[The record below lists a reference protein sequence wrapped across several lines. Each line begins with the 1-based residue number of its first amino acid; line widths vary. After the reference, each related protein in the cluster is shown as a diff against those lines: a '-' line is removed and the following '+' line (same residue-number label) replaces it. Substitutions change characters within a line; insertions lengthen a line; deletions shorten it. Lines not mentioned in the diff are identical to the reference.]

1 MSITP
6 SVQSH
11 LDINACMKILTR
23 FRIIV
28 IVLAIVVVV
37 MAGFLAWVSINYF
50 NYRQFYYGGSSGLPY
65 KILLLDMYHYYGVAL
80 RSIQA
85 ARDLLIANYYAQ
97 YLPVQ
102 HGILWIL
109 DGLLDAPKLYVND
122 SIKIID
128 AILELVKNTSWPSS
142 FNDEVEQL
150 KQYIYELRLLAIQIQ
165 QIVNRDTY
173 TANDIELIK
182 SLTASFSSY
191 NDKIYK
197 IIETMS

>member
-11 LDINACMKILTR
+11 LDLNTCMKILAR

-28 IVLAIVVVV
+28 IVLTIVVIV

-50 NYRQFYYGGSSGLPY
+50 NYRQFYYGGSPELPY
-65 KILLLDMYHYYGVAL
+65 KILLLDIYHYYGVAL

-85 ARDLLIANYYAQ
+85 SRDLLIANYYAQ
-97 YLPVQ
+97 HLPIQ
-102 HGILWIL
+102 HSILWIL
-109 DGLLDAPKLYVND
+109 DGLSDAPKLYVND
-122 SIKIID
+122 SIKILD
-128 AILELVKNTSWPSS
+128 AILEQIRNISWPSS

-150 KQYIYELRLLAIQIQ
+150 KQYIYELRLLAIEIQ
-165 QIVNRDTY
+165 RIVNKDTY

-182 SLTASFSSY
+182 SFTASFSSY
-191 NDKIYK
+191 NDRSYK
-197 IIETMS
+197 LIETAS

>member
-1 MSITP
+1 MSEAP
-6 SVQSH
+6 NVQSN
-11 LDINACMKILTR
+11 LDLHVHTKILAR

-28 IVLAIVVVV
+28 IILAIVVVV
-37 MAGFLAWVSINYF
+37 LAGVLAWVSINYF
-50 NYRQFYYGGSSGLPY
+50 NYRQLYYGGSSRLPY
-65 KILLLDMYHYYGVAL
+65 KILLLDIYHYYGVAL

-97 YLPVQ
+97 HLPVQ
-102 HGILWIL
+102 QGVLWIL

-122 SIKIID
+122 SIKILD
-128 AILELVKNTSWPSS
+128 SILEQVRNTSWPSN

-150 KQYIYELRLLAIQIQ
+150 KQYVYELRVLAIQMR
-165 QIVNRDTY
+165 QIVNKDTY
-173 TANDIELIK
+173 TANDIELIR

-197 IIETMS
+197 LVETAS